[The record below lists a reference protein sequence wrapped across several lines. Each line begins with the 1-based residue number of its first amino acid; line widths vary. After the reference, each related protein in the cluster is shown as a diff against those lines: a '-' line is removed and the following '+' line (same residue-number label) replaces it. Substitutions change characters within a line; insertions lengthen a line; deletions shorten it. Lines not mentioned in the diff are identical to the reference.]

1 MVNFPA
7 YVCRIDMRNERG
19 IAMKRIILICDF
31 MELTGREREKFLYST
46 VEGNIIII
54 RDDINITYD
63 EGLE

>member
-31 MELTGREREKFLYST
+31 MELTGREREVS
-46 VEGNIIII
+46 V
-54 RDDINITYD
+54 
-63 EGLE
+63 